1 MQKDL
6 SIEVLVATMHQ
17 GDHGLYDRMQLQTDA
32 IFSNQCDRNQ
42 IEQDLIRGSRLTV
55 ISTDTR
61 GVGINRNIGLLYA
74 KADVLMFADDDMI
87 FEPGY
92 GAGVLQAF
100 ADTPDA
106 DLIIFETDE
115 ISADRQDKRKIL
127 SIGRVRLYN
136 FMRYG
141 TYRVSCK
148 RSSVLKANLWF
159 SLLYGGGAR
168 YSCGED
174 SLFLR
179 EALRKGLK
187 IYKHPFRIAKVFH
200 QESTWFQGYN
210 DKFFYD
216 KGVWTANAFPRI
228 KPLICLYFSL
238 KYSRMTKAYTAGQ
251 ILRLLRKGTRGFKE
265 LEESKACI

>member
-1 MQKDL
+1 MQTAF
-6 SIEVLVATMHQ
+6 SIEVLVATMQ
-17 GDHGLYDRMQLQTDA
+17 QSDHGLYDRMQLQTDA

-42 IEQDLIRGSRLTV
+42 ITHELIRGSRLTMV
-55 ISTDTR
+55 STDTR
-61 GVGINRNIGLLYA
+61 GVGINRNIGLLHA
-74 KADVLMFADDDMI
+74 KAELLMFADDDMV

-92 GAGVLQAF
+92 GAGVNQAF
-100 ADTPDA
+100 MDLPDA
-106 DLIIFETDE
+106 DIIIFETDE
-115 ISADRQDKRKIL
+115 ISTDRQDKRKIL
-127 SIGRVRLYN
+127 SKGRVRLFN

-148 RSSVLKANLWF
+148 RSSLLKANLWF

-200 QESTWFQGYN
+200 QESTWFRGYN

-228 KPLICLYFSL
+228 KLVICLYFAL
-238 KYSRMTKAYTAGQ
+238 KYSKMTQDYTALQ
-251 ILRLLRKGTRGFKE
+251 ILRLIVEGIRGFKK
-265 LEESKACI
+265 LEESKSCI